1 MIFSF
6 HIPLLGNVLNS
17 LFIFFLFS
25 VLFSHET
32 KDKKETSKMKLSPFY
47 VAQEHAVLSELHR
60 CLERVY
66 EAANALRGQIERNY
80 FFPFYFFLFLFFFFF
95 FFSECASRCK
105 HLLFDLIAGNHV
117 SSLGVQPTKIEFVN
131 FNEE

>member
-1 MIFSF
+1 MIPQYDLLF

-25 VLFSHET
+25 VLFSNET

-66 EAANALRGQIERNY
+66 EAANALKGQIERNY
-80 FFPFYFFLFLFFFFF
+80 FFTFYFFLFTFYFFLFFFFSSF
-95 FFSECASRCK
+95 FQNVLLAANTFS
-105 HLLFDLIAGNHV
+105 L
-117 SSLGVQPTKIEFVN
+117 T
-131 FNEE
+131 